1 MSGFPR
7 RGGFTLLELLVVI
20 VILSILAALA
30 TVGVNAALSASRA
43 NSTEAMI
50 ATISGALAS
59 YRTRWGDYPPS
70 SVDALGG
77 RAPND
82 VNNGIEALVASLSSR
97 RRGGVLYQPPGDE
110 SFGNA
115 DGDKVSANLTDWYFG
130 DTQLREYRD
139 FFGHTLVYLHHRDY
153 ARPGP
158 GLLKYRFTDDGE
170 TLTVAPEQSPAT
182 KTFVHP
188 DRFQLR
194 SVGGDGK
201 PGTADD
207 IR

>member
-1 MSGFPR
+1 MSSFR
-7 RGGFTLLELLVVI
+7 NSSGFTLLELLVVI

-30 TVGVNAALSASRA
+30 TVGVNAALSASRT

-50 ATISGALAS
+50 GTISGALAS

-82 VNNGIEALVASLSSR
+82 VNNGIEALVACLSSR
-97 RRGGVLYQPPGDE
+97 KRGGVLYQPPGDE
-110 SFGNA
+110 MFGNA
-115 DGDKVSANLTDWYFG
+115 DGDKVAANLTDWYFG
-130 DTQLREYRD
+130 DNQLREYRD
-139 FFGHTLVYLHHRDY
+139 FFGYTLIYLHHRDY
-153 ARPGP
+153 ARPKAE
-158 GLLKYRFTDDGE
+158 LLKYRFTGDGE
-170 TLTVAPEQSPAT
+170 ILTVAPEQSPAT
-182 KTFVHP
+182 KTFVNP

-194 SVGGDGK
+194 SVGDDGK
-201 PGTADD
+201 PGTPDD

>member
-1 MSGFPR
+1 MKAFR
-7 RGGFTLLELLVVI
+7 NRAGFTLLELLVVI

-50 ATISGALAS
+50 GTISGALAS

-70 SVDALGG
+70 SVDGLGG
-77 RAPND
+77 RAPNEI
-82 VNNGIEALVASLSSR
+82 NNGIEALVACLSSR
-97 RRGGVLYQPPGDE
+97 KRGGVLYQPPGDE
-110 SFGNA
+110 SFGNT
-115 DGDKVSANLTDWYFG
+115 DRDKASANLTDWYFG
-130 DTQLREYRD
+130 DNELREYRD
-139 FFGHTLVYLHHRDY
+139 FFGFTLIYLHHRDY
-153 ARPGP
+153 ARPRP
-158 GLLKYRFTDDGE
+158 AVLKYRLTEDGE
-170 TLTVAPEQSPAT
+170 ELTVAPEQSSAT
-182 KTFVHP
+182 KTFVNP

-201 PGTADD
+201 PGTSDD

>member
-1 MSGFPR
+1 MRASR
-7 RGGFTLLELLVVI
+7 SRTGFTLLELLVVI

-50 ATISGALAS
+50 GTISGALAS

-82 VNNGIEALVASLSSR
+82 VNNGIEALVACLSSR
-97 RRGGVLYQPPGDE
+97 KRGGVLYQPPGDE

-139 FFGHTLVYLHHRDY
+139 FFGHTLIYLHHRDY

-158 GLLKYRFTDDGE
+158 GLVKYRFTDDGE

-182 KTFVHP
+182 KTFVNP